1 VLGNLLLPFGL
12 TWRSVRS
19 LRCLPFAGKNQGES
33 FDTKYHWIG
42 LSRPHGLSNVGIR
55 YRVVIWTF
63 AWDAG
68 SANMLVFTYA
78 TA

>member
-12 TWRSVRS
+12 TWRSVRN

-33 FDTKYHWIG
+33 LDTKYHWIG
-42 LSRPHGLSNVGIR
+42 LPRFHVLSNVGIR

-68 SANMLVFTYA
+68 SANMLVIKYA
-78 TA
+78 IA